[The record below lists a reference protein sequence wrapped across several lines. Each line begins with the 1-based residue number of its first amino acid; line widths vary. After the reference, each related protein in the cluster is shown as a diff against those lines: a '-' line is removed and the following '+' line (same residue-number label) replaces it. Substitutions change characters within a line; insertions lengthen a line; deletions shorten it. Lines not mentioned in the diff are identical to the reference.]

1 MSKSFEIVERVGLS
15 LDSTSDAVKN
25 AVLEANEEKKVSW
38 FEVVEQR
45 GRVTSDGKIEFQ
57 ATVRIGWKLN
67 D

>member
-45 GRVTSDGKIEFQ
+45 GRVTSDGKIEFLIQ
-57 ATVRIGWKLN
+57 
-67 D
+67 